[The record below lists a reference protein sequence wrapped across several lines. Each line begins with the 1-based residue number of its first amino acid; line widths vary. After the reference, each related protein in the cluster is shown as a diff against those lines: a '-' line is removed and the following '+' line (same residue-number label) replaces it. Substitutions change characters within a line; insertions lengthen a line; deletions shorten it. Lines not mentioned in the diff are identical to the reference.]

1 MKWNSNKRKR
11 KPHRIYHSEQY
22 MEEMQRQLWTLKSE
36 NKTDEEKEMLNKAH
50 YISMHP

>member
-1 MKWNSNKRKR
+1 MKWNRNKRKR
-11 KPHRIYHSEQY
+11 RPHRIHSEQY

-36 NKTDEEKEMLNKAH
+36 SKTDEEKEMLNKAH